1 MNYETIPQ
9 EEVIEKTVDAVKS
22 RGINVILVDT
32 KEEALEKVKELIPE
46 RKSIMNGSSRTL
58 EEIGFIDYLKENT
71 DKWNNLHV
79 PAMMEKDQMKQM
91 QMMKEAQLAEYFL
104 GSVNAIAE
112 TGELVAADASGSRIG
127 AYPFAAGKVLLV
139 AGVNKIVPTLNDAMT
154 RIREYVLPLES
165 ERVKR
170 DMGMPG
176 SMVGKMLIFER
187 EMFEGRTTLI
197 LVKEKLGY

>member
-9 EEVIEKTVDAVKS
+9 EDVINKTVDAIKN
-22 RGINVILVDT
+22 RGINVILVDS

-46 RKSIMNGSSRTL
+46 EKSIMNGSSRTL
-58 EEIGFIDYLKENT
+58 EEIGLVNYLKENP
-71 DKWNNLHV
+71 DRWNNLHV
-79 PAMMEKDQMKQM
+79 PAMKEKDQMKQM

-127 AYPFAAGKVLLV
+127 AYPFAAGNVLLV
-139 AGVNKIVPTLNDAMT
+139 AGVNKIVPTLHEAIT

-165 ERVKR
+165 ERVKKE
-170 DMGMPG
+170 MGMPG
-176 SMVGKMLIFER
+176 SMIGKMLIFER
-187 EMFEGRTTLI
+187 EMFDGRTTLI

>member
-1 MNYETIPQ
+1 MNYETTPQ
-9 EEVIEKTVDAVKS
+9 EDVINKTVDAIKG

-32 KEEALEKVKELIPE
+32 KEDALEKVKELIPE
-46 RKSIMNGSSRTL
+46 GKSIMNGSSRTL
-58 EEIGFIDYLKENT
+58 EEIGFVDYLKENT

-127 AYPFAAGKVLLV
+127 AYPFAAGNVLLV
-139 AGVNKIVPTLNDAMT
+139 AGVNKIVPTLNEAIT
-154 RIREYVLPLES
+154 RIKEHVLPLES
-165 ERVKR
+165 ERVKKE
-170 DMGMPG
+170 MGMPG
-176 SMVGKMLIFER
+176 SMIGKMLIFER